1 MSFSLT
7 PVAMYCSQPSA
18 PDEKVIP
25 EQLPS
30 FEQGFADYHQ
40 ALILLMDDSHFNY
53 WLVISFN
60 I

>member
-40 ALILLMDDSHFNY
+40 ALILLMDDSHFQ
-53 WLVISFN
+53 
-60 I
+60 

>member
-40 ALILLMDDSHFNY
+40 ALILLMDDSHFQ
-53 WLVISFN
+53 LQAHD
-60 I
+60 

>member
-40 ALILLMDDSHFNY
+40 ALILRSEERR
-53 WLVISFN
+53 
-60 I
+60 